1 MFKEM
6 FKYVILIIGITLLV
20 VLPASAAD
28 QTDIIITRTNSSTDS
43 NRPVT
48 VYIDD
53 IRVGTIMPG
62 RRLETRVNNGNHTIL
77 AKITPNNNTEI
88 ITDYYFT
95 ADDTKIFYFRI
106 NVSEVEEQGLIF
118 KKKVPAISITLVED

>member
-1 MFKEM
+1 M
-6 FKYVILIIGITLLV
+6 FKYGILLIGITLLA

-28 QTDIIITRTNSSTDS
+28 QTDIVITRTNTSTGS

-53 IRVGTIMPG
+53 VRVGTIMPG
-62 RRLETRVNNGNHTIL
+62 RRLETRVNNGNHTIM
-77 AKITPNNNTEI
+77 AKITPNNDSEI
-88 ITDYYFT
+88 ISDYYFT
-95 ADDTKIFYFRI
+95 ADDTKTLYFRI
-106 NVSEVEEQGLIF
+106 NITEVEEQGLIF